1 MAFPAGT
8 SLAVLTSGNASNFV
22 GEGLSIEATVTPVLK
37 GTKYIWHA
45 DTGGFLV
52 PETQTFKGEAGVG
65 INVAVPHVDQA
76 GWRDS
81 GGNAYTGWAYEVE
94 IKVGAGR
101 GKKVFHSWKKVVKP
115 IIGQAIVDIDTIP
128 DQGVGEP
135 VLGEVPE
142 VVSVNGQTGAVVI
155 DVGQSLADPDIAAL
169 IQNTETLTGQALVDR
184 YAAIGTTVTTV
195 DGVSGNVGIIETE
208 PGVYTFGETA

>member
-45 DTGGFLV
+45 ETGGFLV

-65 INVAVPHVDQA
+65 INVAVPHIDQA

-101 GKKVFHSWKKVVKP
+101 GKRVFHSWKKVVKP
-115 IIGQAIVDIDTIP
+115 IIGQPIVDIDTIP

-155 DVGQSLADPDIAAL
+155 DVGQSLTDPDIATL
-169 IQNTETLTGQALVDR
+169 IHTDGTLTNAALSDR
-184 YAAIGTTVTTV
+184 FAAVGSTVTTV
-195 DGVSGNVGIIETE
+195 DGVTGNVGIVETE